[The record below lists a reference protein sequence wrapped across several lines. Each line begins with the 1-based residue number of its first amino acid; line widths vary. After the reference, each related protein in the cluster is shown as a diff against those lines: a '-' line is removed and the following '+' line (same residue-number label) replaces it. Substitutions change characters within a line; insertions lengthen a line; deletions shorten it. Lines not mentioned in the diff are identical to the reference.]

1 MKRLLTILATP
12 LVLLACGGGE
22 ERKLQSMTP
31 ESVGCKEVIL
41 GRNLNYLYAGFDS
54 NLVVGPP
61 IEEVCSAMSTPGG
74 NSQEGEDKFE
84 IFLKKLRIQKF
95 AVFDYGNSASST
107 KVGLY
112 FDDSATTKEMLMG
125 YLISMHYVKSLE
137 ADAGSDRTVDNEI
150 LLEKS
155 HLFGD
160 RMIDDYVLQLES
172 NGWNVDNIYI
182 DEKNMGRLSQGVSS
196 VD

>member
-1 MKRLLTILATP
+1 M
-12 LVLLACGGGE
+12 
-22 ERKLQSMTP
+22 
-31 ESVGCKEVIL
+31 
-41 GRNLNYLYAGFDS
+41 
-54 NLVVGPP
+54 
-61 IEEVCSAMSTPGG
+61 
-74 NSQEGEDKFE
+74 
-84 IFLKKLRIQKF
+84 
-95 AVFDYGNSASST
+95 FDYGNSASST